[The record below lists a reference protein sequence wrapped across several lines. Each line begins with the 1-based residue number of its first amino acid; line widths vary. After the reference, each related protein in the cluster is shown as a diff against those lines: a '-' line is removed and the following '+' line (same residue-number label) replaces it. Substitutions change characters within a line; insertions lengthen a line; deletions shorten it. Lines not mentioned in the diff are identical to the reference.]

1 VIEPITQAERRIR
14 PWILETPLESTA
26 MGLSL
31 KLEHLQH
38 TGSFKARGAFNKLL
52 TLPEARRAQG
62 VIAASTGNHGAA
74 VAYAA
79 GKLGVS
85 ARIIVPEAADP
96 GKLAKIRALGGQ
108 LATHG
113 TDSGVAELFARA
125 ESERLG
131 IAYVSPYNDP
141 DVIAGQGTIGLELLR
156 QLPSLDAVFIALG
169 GGGLLAG
176 VAAVL
181 KAANPGVKVIACS
194 PENSAVMI
202 HSIRAGRSGGLSPPK
217 RPLAGGR
224 CRRDPLRR
232 QRRPRAVRRY
242 GPILRT
248 ISSPG
253 FAVIFSLKALP
264 LPAIG
269 EISNVSSVMPV
280 TQVRGIFSMVVSM
293 PLAVPSRKRLAP
305 VPGRT

>member
-1 VIEPITQAERRIR
+1 MIEIEQAERRIR

-108 LATHG
+108 LETHG

-131 IAYVSPYNDP
+131 IAYVSPYNDR

-202 HSIRAGRSGGLSPPK
+202 HSIRAGRILELESKPTLSDGT
-217 RPLAGGR
+217 AGG
-224 CRRDPLRR
+224 
-232 QRRPRAVRRY
+232 VE
-242 GPILRT
+242 
-248 ISSPG
+248 PG
-253 FAVIFSLKALP
+253 
-264 LPAIG
+264 AI
-269 EISNVSSVMPV
+269 
-280 TQVRGIFSMVVSM
+280 TFDLVRGLADDYLLISEAEIRTTMLRIYQRHGHRVEGAAAVAVAGYLRQSDRWRGAAAVAILCGGNVDPARFDAMVRS
-293 PLAVPSRKRLAP
+293 
-305 VPGRT
+305 